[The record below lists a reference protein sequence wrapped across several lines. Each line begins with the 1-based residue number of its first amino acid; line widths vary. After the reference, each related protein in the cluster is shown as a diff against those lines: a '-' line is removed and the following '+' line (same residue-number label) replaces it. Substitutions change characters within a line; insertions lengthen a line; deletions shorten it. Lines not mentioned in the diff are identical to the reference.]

1 MMKSKRFNAIVNIA
15 ILLFFLIA
23 TISGIII
30 WLVLPGSYS
39 LGFQPSNSSQD
50 PGEISSKRFLEM
62 SRHNWIDIH
71 IISSLIFVILVVL
84 HDVLHWKWFKS
95 LPKILRS

>member
-1 MMKSKRFNAIVNIA
+1 MDKRFNAIVNIT

-23 TISGIII
+23 AFSGIII
-30 WLVLPGSYS
+30 WLVLPESTID
-39 LGFQPSNSSQD
+39 FQTY
-50 PGEISSKRFLEM
+50 SSKDVGKTSAIFLEL
-62 SRHNWIDIH
+62 SRHNWVDIH
-71 IISSLIFVILVVL
+71 IVSSLIFVILVVL

>member
-1 MMKSKRFNAIVNIA
+1 MNSKRFNAIVNIT

-30 WLVLPGSYS
+30 WLFLPGSY
-39 LGFQPSNSSQD
+39 GIDFQPSNSSQD
-50 PGEISSKRFLEM
+50 VGKTSTMVLEL
-62 SRHNWIDIH
+62 SRYNWIDIH

-95 LPKILRS
+95 LPRILRS

>member
-1 MMKSKRFNAIVNIA
+1 MDKRFNAIVNIT
-15 ILLFFLIA
+15 ILIFFFVA
-23 TISGIII
+23 TFSGIII
-30 WLVLPGSYS
+30 WLILPESIIS
-39 LGFQPSNSSQD
+39 FQT
-50 PGEISSKRFLEM
+50 ESSKEVGKTSAILLDL
-62 SRHNWIDIH
+62 SRHNWINIH